1 MYLIMYAIHYSV
13 MIVVMCLSCQASNK
27 MSWNNRNSSAKLGI
41 DTYLIIKKKIG
52 KEQIQSSDKDI
63 NILATDRLDH
73 DVKREMIAGMNCH
86 LE

>member
-1 MYLIMYAIHYSV
+1 MYAIHYSV

-27 MSWNNRNSSAKLGI
+27 ISWNNRNSSAKLGI